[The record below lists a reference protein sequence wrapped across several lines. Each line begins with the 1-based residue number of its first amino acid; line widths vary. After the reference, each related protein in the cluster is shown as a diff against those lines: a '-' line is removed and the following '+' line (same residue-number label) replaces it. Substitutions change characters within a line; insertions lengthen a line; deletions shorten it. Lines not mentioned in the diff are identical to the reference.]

1 MYLLSILGTTLIYY
15 QSTGRYFPSYLLGGQ
30 LSPQFPFALGLAL
43 APENPVAHQPISPAT
58 HAGVCNANKGSK
70 NQAMANKPPSA
81 CQQIHVDTG
90 KTTQKKTQ

>member
-43 APENPVAHQPISPAT
+43 APENPVAHQPISPSAQQPT
-58 HAGVCNANKGSK
+58 QESAMQTKAAKTKRWQTSRQAPANKY
-70 NQAMANKPPSA
+70 M
-81 CQQIHVDTG
+81 
-90 KTTQKKTQ
+90 